1 MNLEQI
7 QEMWEKDSKI
17 DPDNLHDESLK
28 IPQLHSKYYTLYN
41 TITLLRERA
50 REQYAKVR
58 LERYNYYTGKATAE
72 VYAEEPFPYKVREKD
87 AIQRH
92 LEADDKMNKIDMKI
106 KYYDVM
112 LKFLEE
118 IIRAVSNRTYQIK
131 NAIEWNKFQAG
142 YESRLV
148 RYYRRIMK
156 SFKQLQEILG
166 GVPNDGYFGHP
177 RLKIENPFS
186 PPKEKTKKT
195 NGGKGLTN
203 KLGNRATEIE
213 DMIKNMR

>member
-1 MNLEQI
+1 MDLEKI
-7 QEMWEKDSKI
+7 QAMWEKDSHI

-41 TITLLRERA
+41 TITLLREKA
-50 REQYAKVR
+50 REQYNKVR

-92 LEADDKMNKIDMKI
+92 LDADDKMNKIDMKI
-106 KYYDVM
+106 KYYYVM

-142 YESRLV
+142 
-148 RYYRRIMK
+148 
-156 SFKQLQEILG
+156 
-166 GVPNDGYFGHP
+166 FG
-177 RLKIENPFS
+177 
-186 PPKEKTKKT
+186 
-195 NGGKGLTN
+195 
-203 KLGNRATEIE
+203 
-213 DMIKNMR
+213 

>member
-41 TITLLRERA
+41 TITLMREKA
-50 REQYAKVR
+50 RSQYSKVR
-58 LERYNYYTGKATAE
+58 LERYNYYTGKAPAE
-72 VYAEEPFPYKVREKD
+72 AYIEEPFPYKVREKD

-92 LEADDKMNKIDMKI
+92 LEADDSMNKVDMKI
-106 KYYDVM
+106 KYYDIM

-118 IIRAVSNRTYQIK
+118 VIRAVSNRTYQIK

-142 YESRLV
+142 Y
-148 RYYRRIMK
+148 
-156 SFKQLQEILG
+156 
-166 GVPNDGYFGHP
+166 N
-177 RLKIENPFS
+177 
-186 PPKEKTKKT
+186 
-195 NGGKGLTN
+195 
-203 KLGNRATEIE
+203 
-213 DMIKNMR
+213 

>member
-1 MNLEQI
+1 MDLEKI
-7 QEMWEKDSKI
+7 QAMWEKDSQI

-41 TITLLRERA
+41 TITLLREKA
-50 REQYAKVR
+50 REQYSKVR
-58 LERYNYYTGKATAE
+58 LERYNYYTGKSPAE
-72 VYAEEPFPYKVREKD
+72 VYVEEPFPYKVREKD

-92 LEADDKMNKIDMKI
+92 LDADDKMNKIDMKI

-142 YESRLV
+142 Y
-148 RYYRRIMK
+148 
-156 SFKQLQEILG
+156 
-166 GVPNDGYFGHP
+166 N
-177 RLKIENPFS
+177 
-186 PPKEKTKKT
+186 
-195 NGGKGLTN
+195 
-203 KLGNRATEIE
+203 
-213 DMIKNMR
+213 

>member
-41 TITLLRERA
+41 TITLLREKA
-50 REQYAKVR
+50 REQYSKVR
-58 LERYNYYTGKATAE
+58 LERYNYYTGKSPAE
-72 VYAEEPFPYKVREKD
+72 VYVEEPFPYKVREKD

-142 YESRLV
+142 
-148 RYYRRIMK
+148 
-156 SFKQLQEILG
+156 
-166 GVPNDGYFGHP
+166 FG
-177 RLKIENPFS
+177 
-186 PPKEKTKKT
+186 
-195 NGGKGLTN
+195 
-203 KLGNRATEIE
+203 
-213 DMIKNMR
+213 

>member
-41 TITLLRERA
+41 TITLMREKA
-50 REQYAKVR
+50 RSQYSKVR
-58 LERYNYYTGKATAE
+58 LERYNYYTGKAPAE
-72 VYAEEPFPYKVREKD
+72 AYIEEPFPYKVREKD

-92 LEADDKMNKIDMKI
+92 LEAEDRMNKVDMKI
-106 KYYDVM
+106 KYYDIM

-118 IIRAVSNRTYQIK
+118 VIRAVSNRTYQIK

-142 YESRLV
+142 Y
-148 RYYRRIMK
+148 
-156 SFKQLQEILG
+156 
-166 GVPNDGYFGHP
+166 N
-177 RLKIENPFS
+177 
-186 PPKEKTKKT
+186 
-195 NGGKGLTN
+195 
-203 KLGNRATEIE
+203 
-213 DMIKNMR
+213 

>member
-1 MNLEQI
+1 MNLEKI
-7 QEMWEKDSKI
+7 QEMWERDAVI

-41 TITLLRERA
+41 TITLLREKA
-50 REQYAKVR
+50 RESYAKIR

-92 LEADDKMNKIDMKI
+92 LDADDKMNKIDMKI

-142 YESRLV
+142 
-148 RYYRRIMK
+148 
-156 SFKQLQEILG
+156 
-166 GVPNDGYFGHP
+166 FG
-177 RLKIENPFS
+177 
-186 PPKEKTKKT
+186 
-195 NGGKGLTN
+195 
-203 KLGNRATEIE
+203 
-213 DMIKNMR
+213 

>member
-1 MNLEQI
+1 MDLEKI
-7 QEMWEKDSKI
+7 QAMWEKDSHI

-41 TITLLRERA
+41 TITLLREKA
-50 REQYAKVR
+50 REQYSKVR
-58 LERYNYYTGKATAE
+58 LERYNYYTGKSPAE

-92 LEADDKMNKIDMKI
+92 LDADDKMNKIDMKI

-142 YESRLV
+142 
-148 RYYRRIMK
+148 
-156 SFKQLQEILG
+156 
-166 GVPNDGYFGHP
+166 FG
-177 RLKIENPFS
+177 
-186 PPKEKTKKT
+186 
-195 NGGKGLTN
+195 
-203 KLGNRATEIE
+203 
-213 DMIKNMR
+213 

>member
-41 TITLLRERA
+41 TINLLRERA
-50 REQYAKVR
+50 REQYNKVR

-92 LEADDKMNKIDMKI
+92 LEADDKMNKVDMKI
-106 KYYDVM
+106 KYYDIM

-118 IIRAVSNRTYQIK
+118 IIRNISGRTYQIK

-142 YESRLV
+142 Y
-148 RYYRRIMK
+148 
-156 SFKQLQEILG
+156 
-166 GVPNDGYFGHP
+166 N
-177 RLKIENPFS
+177 
-186 PPKEKTKKT
+186 
-195 NGGKGLTN
+195 
-203 KLGNRATEIE
+203 
-213 DMIKNMR
+213 